1 MAPPTASQAKL
12 KRAAARDER
21 RQQLIDAAKD
31 VFAQKGYHATTVDDI
46 TRAAG
51 VAKGTFYLYFS
62 EKREIYYEV
71 VRAFLQLIKDA
82 GSSVAREVRSP
93 EQFLARAEAAAL
105 EIMRIFSDN
114 RELARLAYRE
124 SMGMD
129 PQLESMLR
137 DFYRDLAELEAQ
149 NIKLGVELGIFRNVN
164 PLLTAYAHIG
174 MIERVLQQS
183 LHRDSGLPGP
193 EAIVR
198 ELIGLAY
205 DGLKKR

>member
-1 MAPPTASQAKL
+1 MASSVTQAKL

-21 RQQLIDAAKD
+21 RQQLIEAAKD

-93 EQFLARAEAAAL
+93 EQFLARAESAAL
-105 EIMRIFSDN
+105 EIMRIFTDN
-114 RELARLAYRE
+114 KELARLAYRE

-137 DFYRDLAELEAQ
+137 DFYRDLAEVEAG
-149 NIKLGVELGIFRNVN
+149 NIRLGIELGIFRNVN
-164 PLLTAYAHIG
+164 PLVTAYAHIG

-183 LHRDSGLPGP
+183 LHRDSGLPAP
-193 EAIVR
+193 EMIVR
-198 ELIGLAY
+198 ELIGIAY
-205 DGLKKR
+205 DGLRKR